1 MHTVPATART
11 MLFSFAK
18 YEIHAVTPKSI
29 VVAPVSM
36 LTTVIDLSGQASS
49 TIPITNHAIIV
60 IIERFLIFT
69 KISFIITPSYF
80 FMYLMSLPSK
90 VKSEYSPV
98 IREVMR
104 WS

>member
-49 TIPITNHAIIV
+49 TIPITNDAVIV

-80 FMYLMSLPSK
+80 FMYLMSLPVSIR
-90 VKSEYSPV
+90 VEYPPMILDV
-98 IREVMR
+98 VR